1 MSQLPLISDDELLA
15 LVEQRPIAPERQ
27 SVLRQALANDPA
39 LVRTIRAM
47 RQDMLA
53 LQSLGEASDAMA
65 PADLLAGVE
74 ARLEREALLGLSTIR
89 EPDASPDTIPISS
102 LQPRGRS
109 LLDVV
114 VYSPWSRRLAAAAA
128 IALVAAAGYLTIA
141 PLLRSAPHPG
151 LAKGPTID
159 PVVTPDAPVRGAGPV
174 LVNANAPA
182 DKTNATPADVNTA
195 TEALAALVGP
205 DPIAALSNTLLAT
218 SVNEISMAQA
228 LAAAQDGRLVI
239 RMHAARSASPA
250 TPETMTRRLA
260 TLSARS
266 PISPLA
272 PRLSPL
278 SPEISQQVASTVQ
291 GHHAMLIARATRQ
304 PTAPGGPKLPI
315 DPAFASTGITSS
327 TPGGHAAPAP
337 VASGNEPVPALPAP
351 AASPPSFDSQS
362 VFIASILPTEL
373 SLAQLKRSLTS
384 SEVAATFDILE
395 TTALPAASLAP
406 TDAAS
411 IFWWNQPA
419 RTWSPR
425 LTVPILPQLSN

>member
-53 LQSLGEASDAMA
+53 LQSLGESADAMA

-109 LLDVV
+109 MLDVV
-114 VYSPWSRRLAAAAA
+114 VFSPWSRRVAAAAA
-128 IALVAAAGYLTIA
+128 VALVAAAGYLTIS
-141 PLLRSAPHPG
+141 PLLRSAPRNEVT
-151 LAKGPTID
+151 KRPTSD
-159 PVVTPDAPVRGAGPV
+159 PVVTPYAPIRGADPV
-174 LVNANAPA
+174 LANANTAV
-182 DKTNATPADVNTA
+182 DKTNATLADLNTG

-205 DPIAALSNTLLAT
+205 DPIAALSNASVTA

-278 SPEISQQVASTVQ
+278 APEMSQQVASTVQ
-291 GHHAMLIARATRQ
+291 SHHATLIARATRQ
-304 PTAPGGPKLPI
+304 PTAPGGPKLPN
-315 DPAFASTGITSS
+315 DPAFASAGITSAGAQS
-327 TPGGHAAPAP
+327 TPG